1 MPPAAAKGGFKP
13 TKMSEMV
20 ARAIVHDI
28 VRRRLEPGTV
38 LGSEKDLLAEYGVS
52 RASFREALRFL
63 EIQGFISTKSGP
75 TGGPVVEMPTSEA
88 FAKTMSLYFFV
99 HGCTLRE
106 LMDARLATESMMAGL
121 AASYVKS
128 GHMPTGEPPEAPELL
143 RRSLEHEKGGYGGV
157 HPDRRHDPL
166 DFHRLVARLSY
177 NKVLITSSE
186 AMGDLYT
193 TRMAGLP
200 VPAKIAA
207 SVPDAHTVIA
217 NAIIAGD
224 AEAATEAMRDH
235 LRSYIDIWSRVC
247 PWVMEEFVD
256 WQ

>member
-1 MPPAAAKGGFKP
+1 
-13 TKMSEMV
+13 MSEMV

-28 VRRRLEPGTV
+28 VRRRLQPGTV
-38 LGSEKDLLAEYGVS
+38 LGSERDLLAEYGVS

-75 TGGPVVEMPTSEA
+75 TGGPVVEVPTSEA

-99 HGCTLRE
+99 NGCTLRE
-106 LMDARLATESMMAGL
+106 LMDARLATETMMAGL
-121 AASYVKS
+121 AASHVKS
-128 GHMPTGEPPEAPELL
+128 GHTPSGEPPEAPELL
-143 RRSLEHEKGGYGGV
+143 RRSLEHEKGVYGSV

-177 NKVLITSSE
+177 NKVLITSGE

-200 VPAKIAA
+200 VPQKISAGVPAA
-207 SVPDAHTVIA
+207 HQEIA
-217 NAIIAGD
+217 QAIIDGD
-224 AEAATEAMRDH
+224 PDGASDAMRRH
-235 LRSYIDIWSRVC
+235 MNTYIDIWSRVC
-247 PWVMEEFVD
+247 PWVMEELVD
-256 WQ
+256 WH